1 MVTLKHYAVIFVLA
15 INNGLILQYGNT
27 GTPSNHSVRWAFPIT
42 FNSFHNVFTCGYLDN
57 ADMRLQGFSIL
68 PNLSDLASVLVRTD
82 AAAPSLNMFCIGF

>member
-27 GTPSNHSVRWAFPIT
+27 GTPSNHSVHWTFPIT